1 MNQGTRALSYT
12 ETDSALLQDQEAFF
26 SNPQVLMDEISPEM
40 IDEIA
45 INYSRGMKFSR
56 AWDELDSATR
66 GEIRMA
72 VKSIVAVSLPV
83 LLRHEVVNP

>member
-1 MNQGTRALSYT
+1 MNQGIKALTYT
-12 ETDSALLQDQEAFF
+12 ETDGALLQDQEAFF

-45 INYSRGMKFSR
+45 SNYSRCMKLSR
-56 AWDELDSATR
+56 AWDDLDNATR
-66 GEIRMA
+66 SEIRKA